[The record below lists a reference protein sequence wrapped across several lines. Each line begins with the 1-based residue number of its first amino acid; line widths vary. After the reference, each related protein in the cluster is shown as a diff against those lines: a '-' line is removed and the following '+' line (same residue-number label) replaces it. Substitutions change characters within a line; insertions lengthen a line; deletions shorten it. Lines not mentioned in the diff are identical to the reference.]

1 MKGTFQIEYMIDGR
15 VVGGLYDALT
25 FSGGEEHVSVEIPNS
40 GIEKVEISARVKS
53 SKDLMRLMLIKDAID
68 NKLIGKHKPRTH
80 LIIPYLPY
88 ARQDRVTSDGFSF
101 SLKVAAKMINSM
113 EFDKVTTCDVHSDV
127 ALGVVDNIH
136 NHGMGFVAAC
146 AIQNTTFANAVS
158 CSRAACRHEAITV
171 IIPDAGASKRCE
183 EFSAAMSQFGVEIE
197 LIQATK
203 ERDPSTGKINGVTI
217 HCNSLANRNNII
229 VVDDI
234 CDGGRTFVEIAKE
247 AYKKRAFSMDLLVT
261 HGIFSKGMDELSK
274 YYNRIFTSDSWCT
287 LSETSILDAPNVFSV
302 IENMKEAK

>member
-1 MKGTFQIEYMIDGR
+1 MDGAFQIEYLVRDK
-15 VVGGLYDALT
+15 VVKGPYTALT

-68 NKLIGKHKPRTH
+68 NKLIGKTKPFFH

-101 SLKVAAKMINSM
+101 SLKVLANMINSM
-113 EFDKVTTCDVHSDV
+113 NFDKVTTCDVHSNV
-127 ALGVVDNIH
+127 ALGLINNIC
-136 NHGMGFVAAC
+136 NLDMGFVAAC
-146 AIQNTTFANAVS
+146 ATKNETFNHAIFSVS
-158 CSRAACRHEAITV
+158 RMFKREGITV

-183 EFSAAMSQFGVEIE
+183 EFAKAMDIFGVKVE

-203 ERDPSTGKINGVTI
+203 DRDPATGKINGVTI
-217 HCNSLANRNNII
+217 HCDSLTARNNII

-234 CDGGRTFVEIAKE
+234 CDGGRTFVEIGKE
-247 AYKKRAFSMDLLVT
+247 AIKKGAMRLDLIVT
-261 HGIFSKGMDELSK
+261 HGIFSKGTKELAR
-274 YYNRIFTSDSWCT
+274 YYNQIFTSDSWCE
-287 LSETSILDAPNVFSV
+287 LNGNDFNVLNVFGV
-302 IENMKEAK
+302 FDRIKEAK